1 LPPTVSIRLSALL
14 GIVWDLI
21 LDQSVGE
28 ILEFHEIGRLVEF
41 PLRGGRDV
49 VVPEPERARAVV
61 G

>member
-1 LPPTVSIRLSALL
+1 MDLLRL

-21 LDQSVGE
+21 LEQSVGE
-28 ILEFHEIGRLVEF
+28 ILEFLEIDRFVEF

-49 VVPEPERARAVV
+49 VAPNGESARAVV

>member
-1 LPPTVSIRLSALL
+1 LDLLRL

-21 LDQSVGE
+21 LDQSVDE
-28 ILEFHEIGRLVEF
+28 ALEFLEIDRFVEF

-49 VVPEPERARAVV
+49 VVAPKRENARAVV

>member
-1 LPPTVSIRLSALL
+1 M

-28 ILEFHEIGRLVEF
+28 TLEFLEIDRFVEF

-49 VVPEPERARAVV
+49 VAPKRESARAVRRATSTR
-61 G
+61 